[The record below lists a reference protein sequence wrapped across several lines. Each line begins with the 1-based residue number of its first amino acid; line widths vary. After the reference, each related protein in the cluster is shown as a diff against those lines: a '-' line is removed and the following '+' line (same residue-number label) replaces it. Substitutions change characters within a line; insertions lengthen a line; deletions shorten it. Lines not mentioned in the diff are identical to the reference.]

1 MALPAR
7 AAGLAGVTRVPPP
20 RFVTPVA
27 SGQVETFTGADGA
40 ELVLTRR
47 GRGSRRAIVVAPGL
61 FTHRECPEHQA
72 LAERLVA
79 LADVFTVDV
88 RGHGDSGGS
97 FTWGVRE
104 PSDLGLLARRLRT
117 EYERVAGVGF
127 SFGGYHIG
135 AAAARYQVFDAVAM
149 VATPRSFF
157 ILDRHFLLRG
167 IRRSF
172 SALRRRRHTMHRF
185 SLFPRRGSR
194 PDATAIVPAISPT
207 PLLIAHGTRDWLLG
221 THHAEDLYAR
231 AGQPKSLLLVEGGS
245 HAEGMMIAHPEQLAK
260 PLMGFLDRWL

>member
-7 AAGLAGVTRVPPP
+7 AAGLAGVSLVPAP
-20 RFVTPVA
+20 RLVGPMST
-27 SGQVETFTGADGA
+27 GQIETFFGPDGA

-47 GRGSRRAIVVAPGL
+47 GRGDRRAVVVAPGL
-61 FTHRECPEHQA
+61 FTHRESPEHQA
-72 LAERLVA
+72 LAERLVTV
-79 LADVFTVDV
+79 ADVFTVDV

-104 PSDLGLLARRLRT
+104 PSDLAALARRLRG

-135 AAAARYQVFDAVAM
+135 AAAARYQAFDAVAM

-157 ILDRHFLLRG
+157 ILDRHFLMRG

-172 SALRRRRHTMHRF
+172 AALRHRRHTMRRF
-185 SLFPRRGSR
+185 SLLPRRGTR
-194 PDATAIVPAISPT
+194 PDAVAIVPAISPT

-221 THHAEDLYAR
+221 THHAHDLYAQ
-231 AGQPKSLLLVEGGS
+231 AGNPKSLLLVEDGS
-245 HAEGMMIAHPEQLAK
+245 HAEGMMIAHPDQLAD
-260 PLMGFLDRWL
+260 PLMEFLDRWL